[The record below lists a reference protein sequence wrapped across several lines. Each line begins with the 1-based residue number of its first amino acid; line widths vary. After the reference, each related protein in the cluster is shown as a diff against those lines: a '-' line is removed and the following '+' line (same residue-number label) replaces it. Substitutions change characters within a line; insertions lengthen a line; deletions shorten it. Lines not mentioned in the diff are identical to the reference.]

1 MFDWLPSMNK
11 DDNEQIMH
19 GVYCGV
25 VTDNKDPS
33 NLGRLKV
40 KIPIIDDEMEFDWAR
55 MATPMGGAS
64 RGALFIPEVGD
75 EVLIAFELGDI
86 RSPIIIGSL
95 WNETDKPPEGKND
108 KNDIRKIKTR
118 AGHEIIFNDS
128 DNDGKITIKTK
139 AGHQLDFEDKSKAI
153 TLKTSDG
160 SQKLVMD
167 GTKGNIAITS
177 GQTEVKITKTGD
189 ITLQGNNAITIKG
202 TQIKLESNA
211 MLQLKANANVSIQA
225 TGILELK
232 GSMVKIN

>member
-1 MFDWLPSMNK
+1 MFDWLPSMSK

-25 VTDNKDPS
+25 VTDNKDPN

-40 KIPIIDDEMEFDWAR
+40 KIPVIDDQKEFDWAR
-55 MATPMGGAS
+55 MTTPMGGAG
-64 RGALFIPEVGD
+64 RGTLLIPEVGD
-75 EVLIAFELGDI
+75 EVLVAFELGDI

-128 DNDGKITIKTK
+128 DSDGKITIKTK